1 MTTCVFL
8 VTLFSL
14 TDPQFSHLKIN
25 GKTVPISSGWMMK
38 GLNKTMYIAKLTIR
52 CLAHNKRSIDGKRRS
67 DNKVPMGPISGL
79 LRTFSQKLFLNFL
92 IYPMGLVMIHNRE
105 GESRK
110 ITSLNVGTEKCWLLK
125 EKKINNR
132 SAIQDVIFP
141 CISNYPKNRQLK
153 TISALQFL
161 WVRNSTSSLPGGPA
175 L

>member
-1 MTTCVFL
+1 
-8 VTLFSL
+8 
-14 TDPQFSHLKIN
+14 
-25 GKTVPISSGWMMK
+25 MK

-52 CLAHNKRSIDGKRRS
+52 CLAHNKCSIDGKRQS
-67 DNKVPMGPISGL
+67 DKKVPMGPTSGL
-79 LRTFSQKLFLNFL
+79 LRTFLQKLFLNFL

-110 ITSLNVGTEKCWLLK
+110 IISLKVGTEKCWLLK

-161 WVRNSTSSLPGGPA
+161 WVRNSTSSLPCGPA